1 MNSLWRRIPVAAD
14 WALAI
19 VAGVVIYNLNVTS
32 AGGPLSGV
40 GLSADPTSAGI
51 TEAGR
56 TTFYGSLVVAGAV
69 IAAAG
74 LVLSGLSAQ
83 RRVEGALLIRTFAGL
98 ALAGIAG
105 LLLDYRDGPVSWT
118 QLAVYTVIML
128 SVLRFIRVGLMLNA
142 APSTPATSSPPRRR
156 GP

>member
-1 MNSLWRRIPVAAD
+1 MNSLWRRVPVVAD

-32 AGGPLSGV
+32 AGGPLSGA
-40 GLSADPTSAGI
+40 GLSAGPTSASI

-56 TTFYGSLVVAGAV
+56 TTFYGALVVAGAV

-74 LVLSGLSAQ
+74 LLVVALSAQ
-83 RRVEGALLIRTFAGL
+83 RQAEGALLARTFAGL

-118 QLAVYTVIML
+118 QLAVYTIVVL
-128 SVLRFIRVGLMLNA
+128 SVLRFIRVGFMLNA
-142 APSTPATSSPPRRR
+142 TADHARDIEPAT
-156 GP
+156 